1 MNVYRYSIDHFL
13 RIYQYSTDMLLI
25 VTIECMYIYI
35 YLDLSSTWI
44 KTGEITDRLLLNTF
58 VEHLEGLN
66 IYYIG
71 GSKHIL

>member
-1 MNVYRYSIDHFL
+1 MYV
-13 RIYQYSTDMLLI
+13 
-25 VTIECMYIYI
+25 YIYI
-35 YLDLSSTWI
+35 YLDPSSTWI

-71 GSKHIL
+71 GSKHILYKYKYIYIATCYNK